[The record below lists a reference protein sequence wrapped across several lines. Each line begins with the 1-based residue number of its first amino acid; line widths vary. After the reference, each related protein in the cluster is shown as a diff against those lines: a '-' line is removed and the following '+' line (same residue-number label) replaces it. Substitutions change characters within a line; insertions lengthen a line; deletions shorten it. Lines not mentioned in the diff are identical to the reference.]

1 MEIDLEKCTGNKFID
16 AIKDIVKKGNVT
28 RIKIK
33 ADDTLLLDIP
43 INAEVEGG
51 AIDSVYLPALM
62 TICDAAAVISKV
74 QVIQVI
80 IERPDGNIEVVDDIC
95 QSK

>member
-1 MEIDLEKCTGNKFID
+1 MEIDLEKYTGNKFVD

-33 ADDTLLLDIP
+33 ADDMLLLDIP

-62 TICDAAAVISKV
+62 TICGAAVIVSTV

-80 IERPDGNIEVVDDIC
+80 IERPDGKIEVVDDIC

>member
-16 AIKDIVKKGNVT
+16 TIKDIVKKGNVT

-43 INAEVEGG
+43 INTEVEGG

-62 TICDAAAVISKV
+62 TICAAAVIVSTV

>member
-1 MEIDLEKCTGNKFID
+1 MEIDLEKYTGNKFVD

-33 ADDTLLLDIP
+33 ADDMLLLDIP
-43 INAEVEGG
+43 INAEAEGG

-80 IERPDGNIEVVDDIC
+80 IERPDGKIEVVDDIC

>member
-1 MEIDLEKCTGNKFID
+1 CTGNKFID

-51 AIDSVYLPALM
+51 SIDSVYLPALM